1 MHSLPLTTNEADEI
15 ARAEQLVAERKAEL
29 SRSLRRASKTGEALA
44 RRLGD
49 ELKPTIKVAAAVAGV
64 ATIAII
70 GVAIAKRAQ
79 RRRGWFAPEQP
90 SPLALAAKTAGLWA
104 LRMLARRAAQEL
116 VSRLG
121 EPSASVATAPNQ
133 VQG

>member
-104 LRMLARRAAQEL
+104 MRMLARRAAQEL